1 MSFAIVGGVLG
12 FLSLLIQDR
21 PPSAPSRAAEQEL
34 EGFVD
39 GLKKVIVYKYY
50 VLLVITF
57 GIGLGASRI
66 RFSGSAFYD

>member
-21 PPSAPSRAAEQEL
+21 PPSAPSKAAEQEL

-57 GIGLGASRI
+57 GIGLGTL
-66 RFSGSAFYD
+66 